1 MSIKTMASALAV
13 AAALLL
19 MLAPAQGCTAD
30 DDTVEG
36 KACVYGSTNPDEQC
50 VAGYECVAHP
60 DGARCERKSSS
71 GLVVSPPPPGVV
83 PPPAI
88 KIPIVIWGIRQYDS
102 RHIHTALYA
111 AIESGD

>member
-1 MSIKTMASALAV
+1 MSIKTMAGRLAV
-13 AAALLL
+13 AATLLF
-19 MLAPAQGCTAD
+19 LAPGCTAD

-60 DGARCERKSSS
+60 DGARCERKTSS
-71 GLVVSPPPPGVV
+71 GLVSPPPPGAA

-88 KIPIVIWGIRQYDS
+88 K
-102 RHIHTALYA
+102 ALDPN
-111 AIESGD
+111 ILFLRRLGLEL